1 MKSRRLVVER
11 LLGQLVIAAF
21 CARAGPAEYSTVATD
36 FTAEINSFPANLTH
50 NPVTLVSRKLF
61 WRQFHFYPLRRK
73 YIVIRNFAICR
84 HLLLI
89 LILNFRM
96 YLARQSS

>member
-1 MKSRRLVVER
+1 MTAMTARNCETMMLIMIVTTI
-11 LLGQLVIAAF
+11 VISHRIMWGTTPATIGILIETAT
-21 CARAGPAEYSTVATD
+21 ATITTAGPAEYSTVATD

-73 YIVIRNFAICR
+73 
-84 HLLLI
+84 
-89 LILNFRM
+89 
-96 YLARQSS
+96 